1 MGIRVPSKIRANPF
15 NPFNLR
21 SIGLN
26 KEHKKK
32 EGTKSYELRVMRY
45 GLPFLQLSIQ
55 QAEGY
60 STAQHSTISP
70 L

>member
-26 KEHKKK
+26 KEQKRK
-32 EGTKSYELRVMRY
+32 EGTKSYALCVMRY
-45 GLPFLQLSIQ
+45 ALRVQQRSI
-55 QAEGY
+55 
-60 STAQHSTISP
+60 
-70 L
+70 